1 MVTKVRE
8 KSINLNNGMMLE
20 RIFVDIPQS
29 DMMLFQLFADKMG
42 WLVKSK
48 QNLWDEFISNSP
60 ENIDLSD
67 DEIME
72 EVRTI
77 RYGKVQDNH

>member
-29 DMMLFQLFADKMG
+29 DMTLFQLFADKMG

>member
-1 MVTKVRE
+1 MK
-8 KSINLNNGMMLE
+8 
-20 RIFVDIPQS
+20 
-29 DMMLFQLFADKMG
+29 
-42 WLVKSK
+42 
-48 QNLWDEFISNSP
+48 NSP

-72 EVRTI
+72 EVRAV